1 VRIVSLCPFATD
13 ILARFG
19 VGWDLVGVT
28 HLCEVPASS
37 SKAVVVTGKEP
48 HKSAERLEDSAKL
61 AEGLSQFSL
70 NASGLVDL
78 IPDVIIAS
86 LSMPK
91 PDEFVAWA
99 EAYLRNAT
107 GRKVTVMNVAIHSL
121 EGVYQVVEEV
131 GKLAGEGAE
140 ARKLASKIKAQL
152 MAWADSFFDRCK
164 GKKVVVLSSLSPVV
178 AFQGW
183 IPDLV
188 KLIGAR
194 SIDRDPTKAHVPCSW
209 DEVVLA
215 RPDVIIVA
223 PENMPLTESVKTVML
238 VQDLPS
244 WEDLPAVKRGEVI
257 FCAGTDIYRP
267 GPRFLKGAAI
277 LVSAVAGLD
286 SGFITE
292 RDEYFKVR
300 YLELHRHR
308 FM

>member
-13 ILARFG
+13 VLARFG
-19 VGWDLVGVT
+19 IGWDLVGVT

-37 SKAVVVTGKEP
+37 SKAVVVTAKDP
-48 HKSAERLEDSAKL
+48 QKNADLSEDRAKL
-61 AEGLSQFSL
+61 AEGLSQYPL
-70 NASGLVDL
+70 NVSTLLDL

-86 LSMPK
+86 LAMPK
-91 PDEFVAWA
+91 PDEFVVWA
-99 EAYLRNAT
+99 EEYFRKTT

-121 EGVYQVVEEV
+121 EGVYQAVEEV
-131 GKLAGEGAE
+131 GKLAGEGVE

-164 GKKVVVLSSLSPVV
+164 GKKVVVLSSLSPVT

-183 IPDLV
+183 VPGLV

-194 SIDRDPTKAHVPCSW
+194 SIERDPLKGDAPCSW
-209 DEVVLA
+209 DEVVAA
-215 RPDVIIVA
+215 RPDVIVVA
-223 PENMPLTESVKTVML
+223 PESLSLTESVKTL
-238 VQDLPS
+238 TAVQDLPN

-286 SGFITE
+286 SGYITE

-308 FM
+308 FL